1 MRTADLLVALGLLG
15 FGVAVVVQSQAVGIE
30 WMRGAPQSGFFPFWL
45 GVILVF
51 LCLILLG
58 RIAWGWRRKRPP
70 FIKDPFIKDRQALAS
85 VVKVAST
92 ALGALV
98 LVGFIGFYAASAVYL
113 FVYTRW
119 VGRHRWYSAI
129 FISLGV
135 TIATYVIFERWLLIL
150 LPRGTYEVFD
160 ALMGVF

>member
-1 MRTADLLVALGLLG
+1 MRTADVLVALGLLC

-58 RIAWGWRRKRPP
+58 KIAWGLRRKRLP
-70 FIKDPFIKDRQALAS
+70 FVKDRQALAS

-119 VGRHRWYSAI
+119 VGRHRWHSAI

-150 LPRGTYEVFD
+150 LPRGTYDVFD